1 MNRRAPASNPLLD
14 LIFAALADATRRAII
29 EQLRKG
35 EATVGEVAAPHAMS
49 LPAVSKHLR
58 VLEDAGLLRRRVEG
72 RTHLLTVNAKPLAQ
86 ATDWLERQRKFWE
99 GSFDRLATLL
109 EEPAIKPSLPP
120 ASSPPAKPK
129 R

>member
-1 MNRRAPASNPLLD
+1 MRRPTPASNPLLD

-35 EATVGEVAAPHAMS
+35 EATVSEVAAPHDMS

-109 EEPAIKPSLPP
+109 EEPAIKP
-120 ASSPPAKPK
+120 ASPPSKPK

>member
-1 MNRRAPASNPLLD
+1 MRHRSPASNPLLD

-35 EATVGEVAAPHAMS
+35 EATVSEVAAPHDMS

-86 ATDWLERQRKFWE
+86 ATDWLERQRQFWE

-109 EEPAIKPSLPP
+109 EEPNKKQPSPSTKP
-120 ASSPPAKPK
+120 
-129 R
+129 RR

>member
-1 MNRRAPASNPLLD
+1 MRGRAPASNPLLD
-14 LIFAALADATRRAII
+14 LIFAALADATRRSII

-35 EATVGEVAAPHAMS
+35 EATVGEVAAPYDMS

-72 RTHLLTVNAKPLAQ
+72 RTHFLAVNAKPLAQ

-99 GSFDRLATLL
+99 GSFDRLAKLL
-109 EEPAIKPSLPP
+109 EEPAVAPGPPPPPS
-120 ASSPPAKPK
+120 SKPK

>member
-1 MNRRAPASNPLLD
+1 MSRRAPVSNPLLD
-14 LIFAALADATRRAII
+14 LIFAALADATRRSII

-35 EATVGEVAAPHAMS
+35 EATVSEVAAPHAMS

-58 VLEDAGLLRRRVEG
+58 VLEDAGLLHRRVEG
-72 RTHLLTVNAKPLAQ
+72 RTHFLAVNAKPLAQ
-86 ATDWLERQRKFWE
+86 ATDWLERQRRFWE

-109 EEPAIKPSLPP
+109 EEAPAPP
-120 ASSPPAKPK
+120 SSPSPLKPK

>member
-1 MNRRAPASNPLLD
+1 MRRPAPASNPLLD
-14 LIFAALADATRRAII
+14 LLFAALADATRRAII

-35 EATVGEVAAPHAMS
+35 EATVSEVAAPHDMS

-72 RTHLLTVNAKPLAQ
+72 RTHILTVNAKPLAK

-99 GSFDRLATLL
+99 GSFDRLSTLL
-109 EEPAIKPSLPP
+109 EEPQPHTPP
-120 ASSPPAKPK
+120 ARQSRP
-129 R
+129 RR